1 MELSGNIRFADES
14 SWLTLTTDSDD
25 AATIKIALSYAD
37 EGREETEFSVTPSA
51 GMARFPVGEI
61 LRTMINGYHKGI
73 TCVVTATQGANSCS
87 TGTNRVF
94 PCRTFALANAKS
106 GIFSDKPKSVKAFGG
121 APDKI
126 TVFCDNNATITVY
139 AKAIQKDGT
148 ESASFILDSTS
159 SHNGFYAIDV
169 SLDAVT
175 AKMASEGINADF
187 AAYRVWMTGTLGTSD
202 TYLFEVSPSR
212 LSRKTYKFL
221 GRKGTYEYVHA
232 TGEFRRSIEA
242 ETQSFVNSGIERE
255 LANDSTLTFEQNA
268 GHVDSAEMGAYW
280 LELLASKERYFI
292 GNDGSEHLIIVDDF
306 DTSLTDGIVSSLTFK
321 WHYANPY
328 NAVIEKSDVAITGLA
343 VTGIS
348 SVNNDSNSAQFN
360 VIYLPSNTT
369 QRGITWS
376 IVSGQQYASIDAGT
390 GLLTVKSGA
399 RGNTVKV
406 RATSKANT
414 SIYAEK
420 SVSVTYYAAT
430 VAVTGVSLSKT
441 SISLAEGGSET
452 LLATVSPANATN
464 KAVTWS
470 SSNDSVATVDANG
483 KVTAVNA
490 GTATITV
497 RTVDGGKTA
506 TCNLTVT
513 AVTVAVTGVSLSKTS
528 LSLAEGG
535 SQTLLATVSPA
546 NATNK
551 AVTWSSSND
560 SVATVDASGKVT
572 AVKAGTATITV
583 RTVDGGKTA
592 TCNLSVTAGIIIV
605 DYIQTDGQCIV
616 TLLNAMPA
624 KDMVIASSFY
634 VAQDPEKGNIFYA
647 TADGTILMYVHQ
659 RAGRRIESWGYAND
673 GVRDISYDIRPSE
686 PTHYLLKQ
694 DFTGLRKHTAFY
706 SSSGSPCLHSGLDAY
721 QNSNPSERFAIGY
734 VDQKAFPSDQ
744 CLSVFGRHGDEAGSL
759 VAGSRFYGMKIWRNG
774 ELVYDLVPA
783 KSGDEYGI
791 YDIISGAFNVN
802 TGTGTLTGGNL

>member
-470 SSNDSVATVDANG
+470 SSNDSVATVDA
-483 KVTAVNA
+483 
-490 GTATITV
+490 
-497 RTVDGGKTA
+497 
-506 TCNLTVT
+506 
-513 AVTVAVTGVSLSKTS
+513 
-528 LSLAEGG
+528 
-535 SQTLLATVSPA
+535 
-546 NATNK
+546 
-551 AVTWSSSND
+551 
-560 SVATVDASGKVT
+560 SGKVT